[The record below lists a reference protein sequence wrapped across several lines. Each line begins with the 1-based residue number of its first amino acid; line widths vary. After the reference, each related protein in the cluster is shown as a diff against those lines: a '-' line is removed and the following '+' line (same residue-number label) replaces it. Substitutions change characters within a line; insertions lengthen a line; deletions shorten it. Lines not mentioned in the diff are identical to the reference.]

1 MSHIIESRYDE
12 KTFEETIRE
21 FIDDKFKEYNLDN
34 EFPNLLIKED
44 VLSILDKFC
53 TVIYYPLYGERN
65 NGFHIDNFPFPGEKT
80 RNIVFINTAQT
91 TEKQVFTAAHELGHI
106 WNVDD
111 KIIEKLHLKDSR
123 EQREKIINRFAAILL
138 MPEETFRN
146 LYRLEREKFA
156 ENGKISRINMFRV
169 IVSLMNY
176 FFVPQ
181 KSVILR
187 LVELEIIPREPT
199 ASLLL
204 GEKQLPKEEIESVV
218 KVLLQI
224 YGCDK
229 FINPSNKKWIEGLAD
244 LLDSAEKKNNIPKE
258 KIDAMRKLFE
268 LNKTDFPEQMINTF
282 DIP

>member
-1 MSHIIESRYDE
+1 MSHIIESSYDE
-12 KTFEETIRE
+12 KVFEENIKN
-21 FIDDKFKEYNLDN
+21 FIEDKFGEHNLYN

-53 TVIYYPLYGERN
+53 TVIYYPLNNERN
-65 NGFHIDNFPFPGEKT
+65 NGFHINNFPFPGET
-80 RNIVFINTAQT
+80 TQNIVFINTAQT

-111 KIIEKLHLKDSR
+111 IIIAKLNLKDSR
-123 EQREKIINRFAAILL
+123 DQRERIINRFAAVLL
-138 MPEETFRN
+138 MPEEPFRN
-146 LYRLEREKFA
+146 YYKLEREKFV
-156 ENGKISRINMFRV
+156 ENGKISLINMFRV

-176 FFVPQ
+176 FFAPQ

-187 LVELEIIPREPT
+187 LVELELIPYDPV
-199 ASLLL
+199 AKLLL
-204 GEKQLPKEEIESVV
+204 GEKQLSKIEIESVV
-218 KVLLQI
+218 KVLLQV

-244 LLDSAEKKNNIPKE
+244 LLDDAEKENSIPKE
-258 KIDAMRKLFE
+258 KIDTMRTIFE
-268 LNKTDFPEQMINTF
+268 LNKTDFPEQMVNTV